1 MESPNLSPAKFSVNN
16 GLILGLLMTVIHVFM
31 YASGIMLE
39 GRQWPQFMYYLLFP
53 ILIIYAVSQFKKKNA
68 NLLSLSQAIK
78 IGLVASII
86 SALVYSVYSLIF
98 HYVIDPE
105 FVNKLMEVTREKM
118 MENPNMTEETVDQSM
133 QFAEKFMNPF
143 FGVTFWIALSAIFG
157 LIYSLIGGLIMKNE
171 Q

>member
-1 MESPNLSPAKFSVNN
+1 MESPNLSPAKFSVNY
-16 GLILGLLMTVIHVFM
+16 GLILGLIMTVIHVFM
-31 YASGIMLE
+31 YVSGMMLE
-39 GRQWPQFMYYLLFP
+39 GKQWPQFMYYLLFP

>member
-1 MESPNLSPAKFSVNN
+1 MESPNLSPAKFSVNY

-31 YASGIMLE
+31 YASGMMLE
-39 GRQWPQFMYYLLFP
+39 GKQWPQFMYYLLFP

-98 HYVIDPE
+98 HYV
-105 FVNKLMEVTREKM
+105 RS
-118 MENPNMTEETVDQSM
+118 EERRVGKECRSRWS
-133 QFAEKFMNPF
+133 P
-143 FGVTFWIALSAIFG
+143 
-157 LIYSLIGGLIMKNE
+157 YH
-171 Q
+171 